1 MSAAA
6 QSAAV
11 LFDLDGTLL
20 DTAPDMVAALNQLRR
35 EESCAPLPYAAA
47 RAYVSHGV
55 LGLLNLGFGQLEA
68 TQRDTL
74 RQRFIEIYSARL
86 TRETRLFDGMEDV
99 LRFIE
104 NSGRL
109 WGVVTNKPTLLTEP
123 LLEGLGLR
131 ERCACVVCGDTTPH
145 RKPHPGPL
153 LYALERIGV
162 SSADTLY
169 VGDAERDIAAGRA
182 AGTLTATALYG
193 YIPPDEAPGEWPA
206 DFRIRA
212 PIELLH
218 ALAGSPPQGT
228 TR

>member
-1 MSAAA
+1 MSVAAHT
-6 QSAAV
+6 AAV

-35 EESCAPLPYAAA
+35 EESCAPLPYESA

-55 LGLLNLGFGQLEA
+55 LGLLGFGFGEIA
-68 TQRDTL
+68 SARRETL

-86 TRETRLFDGMEDV
+86 TRESRLFDGMEDV

-104 NSGRL
+104 RSGRL

-123 LLEGLGLR
+123 LLKGLGLH
-131 ERCACVVCGDTTPH
+131 ERCACVVCGDTTAH

-162 SSADTLY
+162 SSSATLY

-182 AGTLTATALYG
+182 AGTLTAAALYG
-193 YIPPDEAPGEWPA
+193 YIPPDEAPDAWPA
-206 DFRIRA
+206 DFQIRA
-212 PIELLH
+212 PIELLR
-218 ALAGSPPQGT
+218 ALAGPPSHGGA
-228 TR
+228 R